1 MWFKLKGCVCFRP
14 TIKQLLNHEFFEDPG
29 FALELCNRDA
39 VLEQREHMATFRLRI
54 TDPKK
59 QGTNTKGSHG
69 DGEAIEFVYNLDSDN
84 VQEVAQSMFK
94 NSFFNSAEDCK
105 AVVSSR

>member
-1 MWFKLKGCVCFRP
+1 MRAFRCLKKTTLLFLENHYSLIVALFFFSRP

-39 VLEQREHMATFRLRI
+39 VLEQREHMVTFRLRF

-59 QGTNTKGSHG
+59 QGDK
-69 DGEAIEFVYNLDSDN
+69 IKVLRKLLPQPFFVVLS
-84 VQEVAQSMFK
+84 VSR
-94 NSFFNSAEDCK
+94 S
-105 AVVSSR
+105 VVR

>member
-1 MWFKLKGCVCFRP
+1 MCFRP

-39 VLEQREHMATFRLRI
+39 VLEGREHMAAFRLRF

-59 QGTNTKGSHG
+59 QGPKAGSHG
-69 DGEAIEFVYNLDSDN
+69 EGEAIEFVYNLDSDN
-84 VQEVAQSMFK
+84 AQEVAQSMFK
-94 NSFFNSAEDCK
+94 NAFFNSAEDCK
-105 AVVSSR
+105 AVVSSRR

>member
-1 MWFKLKGCVCFRP
+1 MLLSFFSRP

-39 VLEQREHMATFRLRI
+39 VLEQREHMVTFRLRF

-59 QGTNTKGSHG
+59 QGDK
-69 DGEAIEFVYNLDSDN
+69 IKVLRKPQPFFVVPCLVFGRAELRGKEKLRKNIMLD
-84 VQEVAQSMFK
+84 VP
-94 NSFFNSAEDCK
+94 
-105 AVVSSR
+105 